1 MGTWRD
7 RLRFLAVA
15 AAYVA
20 AFALASRVVRFSV
33 WSPPFVFLAMICFLG
48 LAAMARPVVD
58 IRMPRALRRIRAWEV
73 DKGLYRRLGVPAF
86 GRLLRLTSL
95 RLLNTDVYLDGG
107 TRDVARLSAQLEA
120 AEASHVWDAV
130 LVVPYMVHA
139 GVTGAWMTLLGF
151 TLAQVVVNAYPVM
164 HLRLTRDRVG
174 RLAARNGR
182 RWDRCVTRAERCSL
196 SPRAR
201 CT

>member
-1 MGTWRD
+1 MGTWRN

-20 AFALASRVVRFSV
+20 AFALARRAVPFSV
-33 WSPPFVFLAMICFLG
+33 WSPWFVFVATICFLG
-48 LAAMARPVVD
+48 LAAMARPLVD
-58 IRMPRALRRIRAWEV
+58 IRMPRALRPVRAWEV
-73 DKGLYRRLGVPAF
+73 ERGLYQKLGVPAF
-86 GRLLRLTSL
+86 GRLLRRTSL

-107 TRDVARLSAQLEA
+107 TRDVATLSVQLEA

-130 LVVPYMVHA
+130 LVAPYMVYA

-164 HLRLTRDRVG
+164 HLRLTRYRVG

-182 RWDRCVTRAERCSL
+182 PWGRCVTRAEPGPASA
-196 SPRAR
+196 AR
-201 CT
+201 R